1 MDNMRVLILGA
12 STNPDRYAYKAMVLL
27 VEKGHKVFLKGNK
40 AGIALGLTIQVGT
53 NNFDHIHTIT
63 LYVGPQNQQDLI
75 EDLIQIKPERII
87 FNPGTENPKLYAE
100 IEKLNIKVEEACTL
114 VLLHTNQF

>member
-1 MDNMRVLILGA
+1 MDNMRVLIFGA

-27 VEKGHKVFLKGNK
+27 VEKGHEVFLKGNK
-40 AGIALGLTIQVGT
+40 AGVALGLTIQVGT

>member
-1 MDNMRVLILGA
+1 MRVLIFGA

-27 VEKGHKVFLKGNK
+27 VEKGHEVFLKGNK

>member
-1 MDNMRVLILGA
+1 MDNMRVLIFGA

-27 VEKGHKVFLKGNK
+27 VEKGHEVFLKGNK
-40 AGIALGLTIQVGT
+40 AGVALGLTIQVGI
-53 NNFDHIHTIT
+53 NDFDHIHTVT

>member
-1 MDNMRVLILGA
+1 MRVLIYGA
-12 STNPDRYAYKAMVLL
+12 STNPDRYAFKALDLL
-27 VEKGHKVFLKGNK
+27 VEKGDEVFLKGNK

>member
-1 MDNMRVLILGA
+1 MDNMRVLIFGA

-27 VEKGHKVFLKGNK
+27 VEKGHEVFLKGNK
-40 AGIALGLTIQVGT
+40 AGVALGLTIQVGT

-87 FNPGTENPKLYAE
+87 FNPGTENPKLYAK

>member
-1 MDNMRVLILGA
+1 MDNMRVLIFGA

-27 VEKGHKVFLKGNK
+27 VEKGHEVFLKGNK

>member
-1 MDNMRVLILGA
+1 MDNMRVLIFGA

-27 VEKGHKVFLKGNK
+27 VEKGHEVFLKGNK
-40 AGIALGLTIQVGT
+40 AVIALGLTVQVGT

>member
-1 MDNMRVLILGA
+1 MDNMRVLIFGA

-27 VEKGHKVFLKGNK
+27 VEKGHEVFLKGNK

-100 IEKLNIKVEEACTL
+100 IEKLNIKVEDASTL

>member
-1 MDNMRVLILGA
+1 MDNMRILIFGA

-27 VEKGHKVFLKGNK
+27 VEKGHEVFLKGNK
-40 AGIALGLTIQVGT
+40 AGVALGLTIQVGT

>member
-1 MDNMRVLILGA
+1 MRVLIYGA
-12 STNPDRYAYKAMVLL
+12 STNPDRYAFKALSLL
-27 VEKGHKVFLKGNK
+27 KEKGHEVFLKGNK
-40 AGIALGLTIQVGT
+40 VGIASGLVIHVD
-53 NNFDHIHTIT
+53 NNDFDHIHTVT

-75 EDLIQIKPERII
+75 QDLTHINPKRII

-100 IEKLNIKVEEACTL
+100 IDKLNIEVEEACTL

>member
-1 MDNMRVLILGA
+1 MDNMRVLIFGA

-27 VEKGHKVFLKGNK
+27 VEKGHEVFLKGNK

-63 LYVGPQNQQDLI
+63 LYVGPQNQHHLI

>member
-1 MDNMRVLILGA
+1 MRDLIFGA

-27 VEKGHKVFLKGNK
+27 VEKGHEVFLKGNK